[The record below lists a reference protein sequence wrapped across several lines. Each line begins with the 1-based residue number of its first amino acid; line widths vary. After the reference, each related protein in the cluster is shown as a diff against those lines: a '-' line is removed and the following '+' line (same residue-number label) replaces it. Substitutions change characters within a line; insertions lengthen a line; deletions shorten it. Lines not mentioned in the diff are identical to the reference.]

1 MKVIITMAGEGSR
14 MKKFNLPKHM
24 VKVMGKTLFE
34 WSIGSLKNFFGNEFI
49 FIARKSHNASKFIEE
64 KCRDFGI
71 KNFCIKEIDRTTKGQ
86 AQTVLEAEAELNPDD
101 EIIIYNIDTYVNPK
115 QLKPEDIKG
124 NGWIPAFEAEG
135 DRWSFVKFD
144 SNFKVIEITEKVRIS
159 KFGTIGLYYFKS
171 FKLFK
176 ECYKKYDYKGEE
188 YIAPLYSLID
198 DVYVTIVDDVFVLG
212 TIEDIEK
219 EVWKK

>member
-1 MKVIITMAGEGSR
+1 LKIIITMAGEGSR
-14 MKKFNLPKHM
+14 MKKFKVPKHM
-24 VKVMGKTLFE
+24 IKVMGKTLFE
-34 WSIGSLKNFFGNEFI
+34 WSISSLKNFFGCEFI

-64 KCRDFGI
+64 KCREFGI

-86 AQTVLEAEAELNPDD
+86 AETVLEAEANPDE

-144 SNFKVIEITEKVRIS
+144 KNFKVTKITEKIRIS
-159 KFGTIGLYYFKS
+159 KFGTVGLYYFKS

-176 ECYKKYDYKGEE
+176 ECYEKYDYNGKEE

-198 DVYVTIVDDVFVLG
+198 DVYTIIVDDVFVLG
-212 TIEDIEK
+212 TVEDLGK
-219 EVWKK
+219 LKK